1 MGELLVRLLEYME
14 SLKEVIKDPV
24 ISRFLRRFPKDEWNR
39 VILQTLKLGIHSMNT
54 LENLTEINSSP
65 KKQLKKLEIEIC
77 HEDDSTDFVHD
88 SIIKPEI
95 TTPSVND
102 LPKIKRNDSKLPQK
116 KKKTLSQ
123 VNKNT
128 ISRTTPKSKKSK
140 IEYSKDQKNTTRIHS
155 LKTKKRHR
163 LVNDAE
169 KKYELE
175 VQEGVKSLKS
185 LKKKVA
191 GLNSP
196 KNSIIRSGLMK
207 GSLGMI
213 DFQELYKE
221 SVPDSGP
228 KIEFPLKLSKNLGSD
243 PYQYITSSSDESP

>member
-1 MGELLVRLLEYME
+1 ME
-14 SLKEVIKDPV
+14 GLREVIKDPV
-24 ISRFLRRFPKDEWNR
+24 ISRFLKRFPKDEWNQ

-65 KKQLKKLEIEIC
+65 KKPSKKLEIEIC

-102 LPKIKRNDSKLPQK
+102 LPKIQRNDSKLPQK

-123 VNKNT
+123 VNKNS

-140 IEYSKDQKNTTRIHS
+140 IEYFKDQKNTTRIHS
-155 LKTKKRHR
+155 QKSKKRHR
-163 LVNDAE
+163 LPNDTE
-169 KKYELE
+169 KKCDNE
-175 VQEGVKSLKS
+175 VQEGVKSSKN

-196 KNSIIRSGLMK
+196 KNNKIGSGFMK
-207 GSLGMI
+207 GSLGII
-213 DFQELYKE
+213 DFKELYKE
-221 SVPDSGP
+221 SVPESC
-228 KIEFPLKLSKNLGSD
+228 KKLEFPLKLSKNFGSD
-243 PYQYITSSSDESP
+243 PYQYITSSSDESPC